1 MKFELIDD
9 DNGKYDLIGSHE
21 TTMAIIMG
29 SKAQTISQQ
38 LDLKGDKK
46 KGKLGNVIV
55 RAEAVKDS
63 DFVAF
68 Y

>member
-46 KGKLGNVIV
+46 KGKLGTVIV